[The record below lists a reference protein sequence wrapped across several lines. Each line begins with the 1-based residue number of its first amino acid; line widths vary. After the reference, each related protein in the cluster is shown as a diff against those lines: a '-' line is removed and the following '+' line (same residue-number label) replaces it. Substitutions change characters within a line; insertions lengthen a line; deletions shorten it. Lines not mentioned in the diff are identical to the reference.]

1 MGRYSNG
8 GWAPYV
14 PVAERRRQA
23 ARKTKELSKRGH
35 ICQPIIIEGRTIG
48 RSLWAR
54 AWCDNLEAYSDYDNR
69 LPRGRTYVRNGS
81 VVDLSIEQGKVSA
94 LVSGSEMY
102 TVAVTVQALEPASW
116 RAIVQECAGQ
126 IGSLVEL
133 LQGRLSHAVMAV
145 VTRPGSG
152 LFPTPQ
158 QIAFRCSCPDGASMC
173 KHVAAVLYG
182 VGARLDQ
189 QPELLFLLRHTDP
202 QELIRQAGSVPMASA
217 GLAQEQRLE
226 GADLGSLFGIDLD
239 DATTPGEAKPAEESP
254 APGSSQPPAQPL
266 APAAALAK
274 PDTRR
279 PGRQTAAT
287 PAAKKTP
294 AQAGPRTAKKTL
306 SPTATAARQAGQRVT
321 ARELTARGLPHY
333 MLQNWLSS
341 GVLLHTSVRGEY
353 QTTAQTEER
362 IVRYLGR
369 PQGSNGKA

>member
-116 RAIVQECAGQ
+116 RVIVQECAGQ

-189 QPELLFLLRHTDP
+189 QPELLFVLRHMDP

-226 GADLGSLFGIDLD
+226 GADLGTALIRALEDELG
-239 DATTPGEAKPAEESP
+239 
-254 APGSSQPPAQPL
+254 
-266 APAAALAK
+266 AALFVRH
-274 PDTRR
+274 PPEDRR
-279 PGRQTAAT
+279 EIEGQQFVPFF
-287 PAAKKTP
+287 
-294 AQAGPRTAKKTL
+294 
-306 SPTATAARQAGQRVT
+306 ARYA
-321 ARELTARGLPHY
+321 
-333 MLQNWLSS
+333 
-341 GVLLHTSVRGEY
+341 
-353 QTTAQTEER
+353 
-362 IVRYLGR
+362 
-369 PQGSNGKA
+369 